1 MRRGPR
7 GSKPER
13 KRMPVSDIVG
23 FLILGS
29 VIGVISG
36 MLGIGG
42 GILMIPA
49 LVFLFS
55 FTHKQ
60 AVGTSLGM
68 MLPPIG
74 IFAFLQ
80 YYRADEVKLAPALL
94 LGAAFMI
101 GAWLGALL
109 VTSGRVPDRVLRV
122 GFALFIIYVAGNML
136 FRSERRVWAVVQTLM
151 LVGAF
156 ALAQVLFRMIGKRWD
171 RGLAADAEYQ
181 RRVRASLAPD
191 YEI

>member
-1 MRRGPR
+1 
-7 GSKPER
+7 
-13 KRMPVSDIVG
+13 MPVSDLLG
-23 FLILGS
+23 FLLLGS

-42 GILMIPA
+42 GILVIPA
-49 LVFLFS
+49 LVFFFS

-74 IFAFLQ
+74 ILACLQ
-80 YYRADEVKLAPALL
+80 YYRADQVKVLPAVLL
-94 LGAAFMI
+94 SVGFMA
-101 GAWLGALL
+101 GAWVGAYG
-109 VTSGRVPDRVLRV
+109 VTSGRVPERALRI

-136 FRSERRVWAVVQTLM
+136 FRSERRVWAVLQTFLLM
-151 LVGAF
+151 GGFV
-156 ALAQVLFRMIGKRWD
+156 LAHVLFRAVGKRWD
-171 RGLAADAEYQ
+171 RGFTADVVYR
-181 RRVRASLAPD
+181 RRVQSAMAPD